1 MYLTK
6 CKLQK
11 KNTKYTFLFEIIFFF
26 NWDSFHARLDS
37 HYKAWWSYKKKKH
50 KKIKAQ
56 EICLK
61 EPPTVML
68 ILESNWLHFDK
79 EGPAVLHIRICSLFK
94 DSK

>member
-1 MYLTK
+1 MQGWTATTRHGGVTRK
-6 CKLQK
+6 R
-11 KNTKYTFLFEIIFFF
+11 N
-26 NWDSFHARLDS
+26 
-37 HYKAWWSYKKKKH
+37 

-79 EGPAVLHIRICSLFK
+79 EGPAVLHTRICSLFK

>member
-1 MYLTK
+1 MQVTK
-6 CKLQK
+6 KEYQIHFFVWNNLFFQLGFIPCK
-11 KNTKYTFLFEIIFFF
+11 
-26 NWDSFHARLDS
+26 AVS

-68 ILESNWLHFDK
+68 ILESKPF
-79 EGPAVLHIRICSLFK
+79 RS
-94 DSK
+94 

>member
-1 MYLTK
+1 MQVTK
-6 CKLQK
+6 KEYQIHFFVWNNL
-11 KNTKYTFLFEIIFFF
+11 FF

-79 EGPAVLHIRICSLFK
+79 EGPAVLHIRFCSLFK